1 MRKWKAHLLVCHWPV
16 LESHA
21 LFWFSGLNSGSKTLF
36 LLIQERGSHVSKGE
50 VWVSSG
56 SLLKVDMTKTYIL
69 VVLIVLPSNEVLDHC
84 ISSWWYYCKKY
95 QSRWQTMV
103 SDSVSAS
110 FKPGRNQAIG
120 ACVCQVIIDPIFL
133 RIQVLF
139 SLFMW
144 NMFSCGHGNTARS
157 SLILLETVKLFTCG
171 CTLCSLVQQWLK
183 TGWANS
189 LHVRCRCSHHT
200 PRVMK
205 HRQKYFLEQYKVHLY
220 LCVTLQ

>member
-1 MRKWKAHLLVCHWPV
+1 MWVKVRSLV
-16 LESHA
+16 L
-21 LFWFSGLNSGSKTLF
+21 
-36 LLIQERGSHVSKGE
+36 

-56 SLLKVDMTKTYIL
+56 SLLKVDMTNTYIL

-95 QSRWQTMV
+95 PSRWQTMV
-103 SDSVSAS
+103 SDSASAS
-110 FKPGRNQAIG
+110 FKPGRNQVIRAS
-120 ACVCQVIIDPIFL
+120 VCQVIIASIVL

-171 CTLCSLVQQWLK
+171 CTLCSLVHPQTEDRLSK
-183 TGWANS
+183 LTHFMLGAAI
-189 LHVRCRCSHHT
+189 T
-200 PRVMK
+200 PPRVMK
-205 HRQKYFLEQYKVHLY
+205 HRQKYFPEQYKVTLY
-220 LCVTLQ
+220 FVCHSAVMSHKHVKLSEL